1 MDLKVKEALRTVE
14 GLSPAVVIM
23 RVQEVANSARDLR
36 DEALEKGNIAAA
48 LRAGDAELRALTAL
62 AERFGISSDTV
73 ARDLQAADDVY
84 RAVGS
89 TAAQSAEA
97 GQLLADALE
106 QLGHRVF
113 ADTLRASTSR
123 NKGLTA

>member
-1 MDLKVKEALRTVE
+1 MKEALRTVE